1 MFNILDRYIGKTI
14 VIAIF
19 VTLFLLVGLS
29 TTIRFVE
36 QFRSIGRGTYDIW
49 QAVAYSLF
57 SMPKDIE
64 IMFPMAALI
73 GSLVA
78 LGSLASGSELV
89 AMQAAGFS
97 RLRIGL
103 AVMKTSI
110 PLIIL
115 MMMAGEWLVPHSDQ
129 TARDIRYK
137 AIRGTSLLSVQYGVW
152 AKDGN
157 NFIYIQRITDQD
169 KLQNIYVYQFD
180 DKRQLLSQLHADS
193 AEYHDKQWWFSQMS
207 KATLENNHI
216 DVTNYFNYP
225 WKTNLTPD
233 KLGIVATE
241 PSSLSISGLMDY
253 IHFLKETGQDSRRF
267 ELNFWRK
274 IFEPISVGVMM
285 LLALSFIFGPLRSVT
300 MGARIVTGICF
311 GFIFYIINQIF
322 GPLSLVYNLPPILGA
337 LLPSFSFLGITW
349 WLLHHKKG

>member
-1 MFNILDRYIGKTI
+1 MFKVLDRYIGKTI

-19 VTLFLLVGLS
+19 FTLLLLAGLS

-49 QAVAYSLF
+49 QAIAYTLF
-57 SMPKDIE
+57 SIPKDIE

-73 GSLVA
+73 GALIG
-78 LGSLASGSELV
+78 LGSLASGSELIS
-89 AMQAAGFS
+89 MQAAGFS

-115 MMMAGEWLVPHSDQ
+115 MMIAGEWLVPHSEQ
-129 TARDIRYK
+129 TAKEIRYK
-137 AIRGTSLLSVQYGVW
+137 AIRGTSLLSVQNGVW

-157 NFIYIQRITDQD
+157 NFIYIQKVTDKD
-169 KLQNIYVYQFD
+169 KLQNIYVYQFNQ
-180 DKRQLLSQLHADS
+180 KRQLITQLHADS
-193 AEYHDKQWWFSQMS
+193 AEYRNKQWWFSQMS
-207 KATLENNHI
+207 QSTINKDHI
-216 DVTNYFNYP
+216 ETNNYFNFP

-241 PSSLSISGLMDY
+241 PSTLSITGLANY
-253 IHFLKETGQDSRRF
+253 ISFLQETGQDARRF
-267 ELNFWRK
+267 QLNFWRK
-274 IFEPISVGVMM
+274 IFEPLSVGVMM

-311 GFIFYIINQIF
+311 GFIFYITNEIF
-322 GPLSLVYNLPPILGA
+322 GPLSLVYNLPPLLGA
-337 LLPSFSFLGITW
+337 LLPSVLFLTITL
-349 WLLHHKKG
+349 WLFRHKK